1 MSSEIKI
8 NGINVFINRF
18 DTPEEIVDID
28 KLKTEF
34 PLDEDEEGFYRL
46 SLSQKKFL
54 GDETINDNYNRP
66 PIGPIQKGLYCSV
79 CDAVGPEDH
88 REDCD
93 TPLPESL
100 MLTLKGF
107 KDYILVPS
115 YNGYLTDI
123 KNKIKTIRELEN
135 EIKDAALYI
144 GRSYLK
150 IISCFPD
157 LTFSPLNM

>member
-8 NGINVFINRF
+8 NGINVFINKF
-18 DTPEEIVDID
+18 DTSEEIVDID
-28 KLKTEF
+28 KLKTDF
-34 PLDEDEEGFYRL
+34 PLDEDEEGFYSL

-66 PIGPIQKGLYCSV
+66 PIGPIKKGLYCSV
-79 CDAVGPEDH
+79 CDAIGPEDH

-100 MLTLKGF
+100 MLTVKGL

-115 YNGYLTDI
+115 YSGYLDDI
-123 KNKIKTIRELEN
+123 KNKM
-135 EIKDAALYI
+135 
-144 GRSYLK
+144 S
-150 IISCFPD
+150 
-157 LTFSPLNM
+157 